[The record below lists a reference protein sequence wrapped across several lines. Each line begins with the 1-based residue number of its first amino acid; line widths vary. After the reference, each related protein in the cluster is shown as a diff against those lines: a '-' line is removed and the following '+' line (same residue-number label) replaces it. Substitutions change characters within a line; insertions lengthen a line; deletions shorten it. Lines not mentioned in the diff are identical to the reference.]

1 MVPMAV
7 MLLHG
12 AGATF
17 RGRVMGVR
25 MLAIYGLPVG
35 LLAAGGLIE
44 RFGFA
49 ATASAYCITGLLL
62 TAVIALRWHD
72 ALWPVDAAANA
83 R

>member
-1 MVPMAV
+1 MAV

-12 AGATF
+12 AGARF

-25 MLAIYGLPVG
+25 MLAIYGLPIG

-44 RFGFA
+44 RFGFR
-49 ATASAYCITGLLL
+49 ATASGYCVAGLLL
-62 TAVIALRWHD
+62 TGMIAVRWHA
-72 ALWPVDAAANA
+72 ALWPQDAAANA